1 MTTLLTPFTRFS
13 CTLARSRALATI
25 ACRTLLL
32 VGSLLSATVHAT
44 ALTAA
49 DEKSILSVVQAQLQA
64 FASDDAKKAFSY
76 AAPGVRKAVGSAES
90 FMTMVRRDY
99 PVVYRPASLGFL
111 KPEGQDDEVIQRVQM
126 TDAAGN
132 SWLAI
137 YSLERQKDK
146 QWRITGCAVIE
157 NKGRMA

>member
-1 MTTLLTPFTRFS
+1 M
-13 CTLARSRALATI
+13 
-25 ACRTLLL
+25 
-32 VGSLLSATVHAT
+32 
-44 ALTAA
+44 
-49 DEKSILSVVQAQLQA
+49 
-64 FASDDAKKAFSY
+64 
-76 AAPGVRKAVGSAES
+76 
-90 FMTMVRRDY
+90 
-99 PVVYRPASLGFL
+99 
-111 KPEGQDDEVIQRVQM
+111 IQRVQM